1 MVIREWL
8 KAGVISYIHLAE
20 RVNGSVKTKV
30 LGQGVG
36 LGLELGLIGSEWG
49 EGSLENRSGE
59 RVGAPGRERMGEGGG
74 DGEFS
79 GDWRGEW

>member
-20 RVNGSVKTKV
+20 RVNGSVKSKV

-36 LGLELGLIGSEWG
+36 SWY
-49 EGSLENRSGE
+49 
-59 RVGAPGRERMGEGGG
+59 RVGVNRIRMGGRFV
-74 DGEFS
+74 GEAE
-79 GDWRGEW
+79 WRACRSARSCENG